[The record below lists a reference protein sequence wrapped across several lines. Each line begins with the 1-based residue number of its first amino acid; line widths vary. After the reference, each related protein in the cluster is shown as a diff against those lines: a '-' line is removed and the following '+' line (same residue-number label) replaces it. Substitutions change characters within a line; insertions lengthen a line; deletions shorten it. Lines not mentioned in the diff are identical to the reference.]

1 MDIPCIGTKCQ
12 ERLLSSL
19 TANRDKLKHEQLG
32 SGIPRILQYYKR
44 DYFHFSDNFLRVI
57 LPSSEQL
64 TPQVSQQVTQQ
75 VQELLSKMS
84 VLHSRQELQVL
95 LQLSDRKNFRT
106 SYLQPAINESY
117 IALTIPDKPTSS
129 KQKYYLT
136 EKGK

>member
-1 MDIPCIGTKCQ
+1 M
-12 ERLLSSL
+12 
-19 TANRDKLKHEQLG
+19 
-32 SGIPRILQYYKR
+32 
-44 DYFHFSDNFLRVI
+44 RVI

-75 VQELLSKMS
+75 AQELLSKMS

>member
-1 MDIPCIGTKCQ
+1 M
-12 ERLLSSL
+12 
-19 TANRDKLKHEQLG
+19 
-32 SGIPRILQYYKR
+32 
-44 DYFHFSDNFLRVI
+44 RVI